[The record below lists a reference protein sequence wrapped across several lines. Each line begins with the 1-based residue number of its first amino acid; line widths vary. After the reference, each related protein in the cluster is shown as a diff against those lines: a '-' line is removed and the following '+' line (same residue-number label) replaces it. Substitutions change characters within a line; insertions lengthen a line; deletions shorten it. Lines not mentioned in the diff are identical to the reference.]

1 MKVIFLDID
10 GVMITGTHL
19 KPSHAYNGYE
29 FAPVAV
35 ENLKEIIEQTGAAIV
50 VSSTWRTGGFAFLQ
64 NMFHS
69 NGIAKGLV
77 GQTPVIHYASR
88 GQEIQQYI
96 EESKWDPTL
105 KVDRFIILDDNDDMG
120 HLRSYLVRTHWRTGL
135 DEEAKEQAIQM
146 LLGKKE

>member
-29 FAPVAV
+29 FAPAAV
-35 ENLKEIIEQTGAAIV
+35 ENLKQIIDQTGAAIV

-64 NMFHS
+64 KMFTS
-69 NGIAKGLV
+69 NGITKGLA

-88 GQEIQQYI
+88 GEEIQQYI
-96 EESKWDPTL
+96 EESKWDHNL
-105 KVDRFIILDDNDDMG
+105 KVERFVILDDNDDMG
-120 HLRSYLVRTHWRTGL
+120 ELRPYLVRTNWKTGL
-135 DEEAKEQAIQM
+135 DEKAKKQAIQM
-146 LLGKKE
+146 LLDIK